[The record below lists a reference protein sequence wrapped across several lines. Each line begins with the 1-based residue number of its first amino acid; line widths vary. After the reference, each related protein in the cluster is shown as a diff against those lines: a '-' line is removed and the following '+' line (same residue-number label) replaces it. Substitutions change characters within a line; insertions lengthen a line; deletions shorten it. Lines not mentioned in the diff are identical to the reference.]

1 MASLA
6 VRDAVRFE
14 NADGS
19 DGKRRTGVVMAI
31 GAEYAMVIYGR
42 ASERPGTHLTIRE
55 GSQAAVAM
63 SLYKTTHFYPE
74 SVRRVRVAL
83 LEKCG
88 RCPPTPFVDLIG
100 VFREGISH
108 LKTIG

>member
-1 MASLA
+1 
-6 VRDAVRFE
+6 
-14 NADGS
+14 
-19 DGKRRTGVVMAI
+19 
-31 GAEYAMVIYGR
+31 
-42 ASERPGTHLTIRE
+42 
-55 GSQAAVAM
+55 M